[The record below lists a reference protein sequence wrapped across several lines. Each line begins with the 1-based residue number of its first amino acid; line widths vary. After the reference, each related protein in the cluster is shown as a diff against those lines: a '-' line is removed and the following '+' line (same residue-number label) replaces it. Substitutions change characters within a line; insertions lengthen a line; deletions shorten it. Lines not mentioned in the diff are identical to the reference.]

1 MLQYGYDVSKDNSD
15 CSEPKNVLNS
25 CATDLRNVEEIMEV
39 SLGIMAAGI
48 GSRFK
53 DGCKQL
59 TPVGPSDEV
68 IMEYSIYDALEAGFN
83 HIVFIIRKSLEED
96 FRTQLGAKLEGLCK
110 VDYAFQDMDNL
121 PEGFTRPADR
131 TKPWGT
137 GHAVLAAKDL
147 IHGPFAVINADD
159 YYGKEAFVKVHDFLV
174 EQEEARLNGTL
185 SAPCFCMP
193 GFVLGNTLSDNGSV
207 TRGVCCMDE
216 EGYLKNIEETHHI
229 EKSAD
234 GAVSEGRKLDLD
246 SLVSMNMW
254 GLTPDFMQVL
264 EDRFVDFLKAVP
276 EGNLTAEYLLPTII
290 GDLLDAHEAR
300 VKVLKTDA
308 HWFGLTYSEDT
319 PLVRDSLKQM
329 TDDGVYSNPLFA
341 KK

>member
-1 MLQYGYDVSKDNSD
+1 MLKYGYF
-15 CSEPKNVLNS
+15 KNRLAERL
-25 CATDLRNVEEIMEV
+25 CAAANGGIMEV
-39 SLGIMAAGI
+39 TLGIMAAGI

-59 TPVGPSDEV
+59 TPVGPSGEV

-83 HIVFIIRKSLEED
+83 HIVFIIRKNLEDD
-96 FRTQLGAKLEGLCK
+96 FRTMLGAKLEGLCK

-137 GHAVLAAKDL
+137 GHAVLAAKGL
-147 IHGPFAVINADD
+147 ITGPFAVINADD
-159 YYGKEAFVKVHDFLV
+159 YYGKEAFVRVHDFLV
-174 EQEEARLNGTL
+174 EQEEARLKGMI
-185 SAPCFCMP
+185 SDPCFCMP

-207 TRGVCCMDE
+207 TRGVCCMNE
-216 EGYLKNIEETHHI
+216 EGYLKNIEETHNI
-229 EKSAD
+229 VKTD
-234 GAVSEGRKLDLD
+234 NGAASGDRSLDLN

-254 GLTPDFMQVL
+254 GLTLDFMQVL
-264 EDRFVDFLKAVP
+264 EDRFVDFLKEIP
-276 EGNLTAEYLLPTII
+276 EGDLKSEYLLPTII
-290 GDLLDAHEAR
+290 GDLLDAGETR

-319 PLVRDSLKQM
+319 PLVRDSLKKM
-329 TDDGVYSNPLFA
+329 TDEGVYSNPLFA
-341 KK
+341 KKQ

>member
-1 MLQYGYDVSKDNSD
+1 M
-15 CSEPKNVLNS
+15 
-25 CATDLRNVEEIMEV
+25 EIT
-39 SLGIMAAGI
+39 LGIMAAGI

-83 HIVFIIRKSLEED
+83 HIVFIIRKNLEED

-137 GHAVLAAKDL
+137 GHAVLAAKDY
-147 IHGPFAVINADD
+147 INGPFAVINADD
-159 YYGKEAFVKVHDFLV
+159 YYGKEAFVKIHDFLAA
-174 EQEEARLNGTL
+174 QEEARLAGKSDETV
-185 SAPCFCMP
+185 FCMP

-216 EGYLKNIEETHHI
+216 EGYLKNIEETHNI
-229 EKSAD
+229 VKTED
-234 GAVSEGRKLDLD
+234 GAASGDKKLDRE

-254 GLTPDFMQVL
+254 GLTPDFMQTL
-264 EDRFVDFLKAVP
+264 EDKFVDFLKEIP
-276 EGNLTAEYLLPTII
+276 EGDIKAEYLLPTII
-290 GDLLDAHEAR
+290 GDLLDAGEAK

-319 PLVRDSLKQM
+319 PMVRESLKKM
-329 TDDGVYSNPLFA
+329 TDDGVYSNPLFV

>member
-1 MLQYGYDVSKDNSD
+1 
-15 CSEPKNVLNS
+15 
-25 CATDLRNVEEIMEV
+25 MEV

-83 HIVFIIRKSLEED
+83 HIVFIIRKNLEED
-96 FRTQLGAKLEGLCK
+96 FRMQLGAKLEGLCK

-121 PEGFTRPADR
+121 PEGFRRPADR

-137 GHAVLAAKDL
+137 GHAVLAAKEF

-159 YYGKEAFVKVHDFLV
+159 YYGKEAFVKIHDYLV
-174 EQEEARLNGTL
+174 EQEEARMGGTL
-185 SAPCFCMP
+185 SDSCFCMP
-193 GFVLGNTLSDNGSV
+193 GFVLGNTLSDFGSV

-216 EGYLKNIEETHHI
+216 EGYLKEIEETHNI
-229 EKSAD
+229 VKTEDGACAD
-234 GAVSEGRKLDLD
+234 GRNLDVN

-276 EGNLTAEYLLPTII
+276 EGDLKSEYLLPTII
-290 GDLLDAHEAR
+290 GDMLKDGSTKVR
-300 VKVLKTDA
+300 VLKTDA

-319 PLVRDSLKQM
+319 PLVRASLKKM
-329 TDDGVYSNPLFA
+329 TDDGVYSNPLFQ
-341 KK
+341 KKQD

>member
-1 MLQYGYDVSKDNSD
+1 
-15 CSEPKNVLNS
+15 
-25 CATDLRNVEEIMEV
+25 MEV
-39 SLGIMAAGI
+39 TLGIMAAGI

-59 TPVGPSDEV
+59 TPVGPSGEV

-110 VDYAFQDMDNL
+110 VDYAFQDMDDL

-137 GHAVLAAKDL
+137 GHAVLAAKNL

-159 YYGKEAFVKVHDFLV
+159 YYGKEAFVKVHDYLV
-174 EQEEARLNGTL
+174 EQEKAAAAGEITK
-185 SAPCFCMP
+185 PCFCMP
-193 GFVLGNTLSDNGSV
+193 GFVLSNTLSDNGSV

-216 EGYLKNIEETHHI
+216 EGFLKNIEETHNI
-229 EKSAD
+229 VKTEEGAASGEK
-234 GAVSEGRKLDLD
+234 KLDRE

-254 GLTPDFMQVL
+254 GLTPDFMKVL
-264 EDRFVDFLKAVP
+264 EDKFVDFLQAVP
-276 EGNLTAEYLLPTII
+276 EGDLKAEYLLPTII
-290 GDLLDAHEAR
+290 GDLLEEGAAK

-319 PLVRDSLKQM
+319 PLVRESLKKM
-329 TDDGVYSNPLFA
+329 TAEGVYSDPLF

>member
-1 MLQYGYDVSKDNSD
+1 MGV
-15 CSEPKNVLNS
+15 
-25 CATDLRNVEEIMEV
+25 T
-39 SLGIMAAGI
+39 LGIMAAGI

-59 TPVGPSDEV
+59 TPVGPSGEV

-83 HIVFIIRKSLEED
+83 HIVFIIRKNLEED

-121 PEGFTRPADR
+121 PEGFSRPADR

-147 IHGPFAVINADD
+147 IHGSFAVINADD
-159 YYGKEAFVKVHDFLV
+159 YYGKEAFVKIHDYLV
-174 EQEEARLNGTL
+174 QQEEAGK
-185 SAPCFCMP
+185 SAEPCFCMP

-207 TRGVCCMDE
+207 TRGVCSMDG
-216 EGYLKNIEETHHI
+216 EGYLKNIEETHDI
-229 EKSAD
+229 VKTEE
-234 GAVSEGRKLDLD
+234 GAVSGDRKLDKN

-254 GLTPDFMQVL
+254 GLTPGFMKVL
-264 EDRFVDFLKAVP
+264 EDKFVDFLKAVP
-276 EGNLTAEYLLPTII
+276 EGDLKAEYLLPTII
-290 GDLLDAHEAR
+290 GDLLEEGKAK

-319 PLVRDSLKQM
+319 PLVRDSLKKM
-329 TDDGVYSNPLFA
+329 TKEGIYKSPLF
-341 KK
+341 

>member
-1 MLQYGYDVSKDNSD
+1 
-15 CSEPKNVLNS
+15 
-25 CATDLRNVEEIMEV
+25 MEV

-83 HIVFIIRKSLEED
+83 HIVFIIRKNLEED
-96 FRTQLGAKLEGLCK
+96 FRMQLGAKLEGLCK

-137 GHAVLAAKDL
+137 GHAVLAAKEF

-159 YYGKEAFVKVHDFLV
+159 YYGKEAFVKIHDYLV
-174 EQEEARLNGTL
+174 EQEEVRMGGTL
-185 SAPCFCMP
+185 SDSCFCMP
-193 GFVLGNTLSDNGSV
+193 GFVLGNTLSDFGSV

-216 EGYLKNIEETHHI
+216 EGYLKEIEETHNI
-229 EKSAD
+229 VKTEDGACAD
-234 GAVSEGRKLDLD
+234 GRNLDVN

-276 EGNLTAEYLLPTII
+276 EGDLKSEYLLPTII
-290 GDLLDAHEAR
+290 GDMLKDGSTKVR
-300 VKVLKTDA
+300 VLKTDA

-319 PLVRDSLKQM
+319 PLVRASLKKM
-329 TDDGVYSNPLFA
+329 TDDGVYSNPLFQ
-341 KK
+341 KKQD

>member
-1 MLQYGYDVSKDNSD
+1 
-15 CSEPKNVLNS
+15 
-25 CATDLRNVEEIMEV
+25 MEV
-39 SLGIMAAGI
+39 TLGIMAAGI

-59 TPVGPSDEV
+59 TPVGPSGEV

-121 PEGFTRPADR
+121 PEGFTRPAGR

-147 IHGPFAVINADD
+147 IHGSFAVINADD
-159 YYGKEAFVKVHDFLV
+159 YYGKEAFVKVHDYLV
-174 EQEEARLNGTL
+174 EQEKAVAAGEC
-185 SAPCFCMP
+185 SKPCFCMP

-207 TRGVCCMDE
+207 TRGVCCMNT
-216 EGYLKNIEETHHI
+216 EGFLQNIEETHNI
-229 EKSAD
+229 VKTED
-234 GAVSEGRKLDLD
+234 GAASGEKKLDRG

-254 GLTPDFMQVL
+254 GLTPDFMKVL
-264 EDRFVDFLKAVP
+264 EEKFVDFLKAVP
-276 EGNLTAEYLLPTII
+276 EGDLKAEYLLPTII
-290 GDLLDAHEAR
+290 GDLLQEGAAR

-319 PLVRDSLKQM
+319 PLVRESLKKM
-329 TDDGVYSNPLFA
+329 TEEGVYSNPLF

>member
-1 MLQYGYDVSKDNSD
+1 
-15 CSEPKNVLNS
+15 
-25 CATDLRNVEEIMEV
+25 MEV

-59 TPVGPSDEV
+59 TPVGPAGEV

-83 HIVFIIRKSLEED
+83 HIVFIIRKNLEED
-96 FRTQLGAKLEGLCK
+96 FRTQLGSKLEGLCK

-137 GHAVLAAKDL
+137 GHAVLAAKEL
-147 IHGPFAVINADD
+147 INGPFAVINADD
-159 YYGKEAFVKVHDFLV
+159 YYGTEAFVKIHDYLV
-174 EQEEARLNGTL
+174 AQEEARLAGNL
-185 SAPCFCMP
+185 KESCFCMP
-193 GFVLGNTLSDNGSV
+193 GFVLGNTLSDNGTV
-207 TRGVCCMDE
+207 TRGVCRMDS
-216 EGYLKNIEETHHI
+216 EGYLNNIEETHNI
-229 EKSAD
+229 EKTAD
-234 GAVSEGRKLDLD
+234 GAEADGKKLDVN

-264 EDRFVDFLKAVP
+264 EDKFVEFLKEVP
-276 EGNLTAEYLLPTII
+276 EGDLKSEYLLPTII
-290 GDLLDAHEAR
+290 GDMLKEGSAK

-308 HWFGLTYSEDT
+308 HWFGLTYSQDT
-319 PLVRDSLKQM
+319 PLVRDSLQKM
-329 TDDGVYSNPLFA
+329 TEEGIYSKPLFQ

>member
-1 MLQYGYDVSKDNSD
+1 
-15 CSEPKNVLNS
+15 
-25 CATDLRNVEEIMEV
+25 MEV

-83 HIVFIIRKSLEED
+83 HIVFIIRKNLEED
-96 FRTQLGAKLEGLCK
+96 FRTQLGSKLEGLCK

-121 PEGFTRPADR
+121 PEGFSRPADR

-137 GHAVLAAKDL
+137 GHAVLAAKDF

-159 YYGKEAFVKVHDFLV
+159 YYGKEAFVKIHDFLV
-174 EQEEARLNGTL
+174 AQEEARIAGTL
-185 SAPCFCMP
+185 TDPCFCMP
-193 GFVLGNTLSDNGSV
+193 GFVLGNTLSDFGSV

-216 EGYLKNIEETHHI
+216 EGFLKEIEETHNI
-229 EKSAD
+229 VKTED
-234 GAVSEGRKLDLD
+234 GAASDGRKLDVN

-264 EDRFVDFLKAVP
+264 EDKFTDFLKAVP
-276 EGNLTAEYLLPTII
+276 EGDVKSEYLLPTII
-290 GDLLDAHEAR
+290 GDMLEEGSTK

-319 PLVRDSLKQM
+319 PLVRASLRKM
-329 TDDGVYSNPLFA
+329 TEEGIYNNPLFQ
-341 KK
+341 KNRN

>member
-1 MLQYGYDVSKDNSD
+1 M
-15 CSEPKNVLNS
+15 
-25 CATDLRNVEEIMEV
+25 EIT
-39 SLGIMAAGI
+39 LGIMAAGI

-59 TPVGPSDEV
+59 TPVGPSGEV

-83 HIVFIIRKSLEED
+83 HIVFIIRKNLEED

-110 VDYAFQDMDNL
+110 VDYAFQDMDHL

-137 GHAVLAAKDL
+137 GHAVLAAKEYVN
-147 IHGPFAVINADD
+147 GAFAVINADD

-174 EQEEARLNGTL
+174 EQEEARLAGRLTE
-185 SAPCFCMP
+185 SVFCMP
-193 GFVLGNTLSDNGSV
+193 GFILGNTLSDHGSV

-216 EGYLKNIEETHHI
+216 QGYLQNIEETRNI
-229 EKSAD
+229 VKTEQGAASGEK
-234 GAVSEGRKLDLD
+234 KLPLD

-254 GLTPDFMQVL
+254 GLTPEFMQTL
-264 EDRFVDFLKAVP
+264 EDRFVDFLKAIP
-276 EGNLTAEYLLPTII
+276 DGELQAEYLLPTII
-290 GDLLDAHEAR
+290 GDLLQAGEAK

-308 HWFGLTYSEDT
+308 HWFGLTYAEDT
-319 PLVRDSLKQM
+319 PLVQEALSHM
-329 TDDGVYSNPLFA
+329 TEQGIYSKPLFQTAGA
-341 KK
+341 KKQN